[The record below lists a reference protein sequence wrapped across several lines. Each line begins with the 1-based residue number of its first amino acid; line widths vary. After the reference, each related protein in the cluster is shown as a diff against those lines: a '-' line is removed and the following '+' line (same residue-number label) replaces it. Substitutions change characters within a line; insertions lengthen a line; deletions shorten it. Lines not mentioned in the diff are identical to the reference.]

1 MSGEA
6 GQLVK
11 MADDIARFFAAD
23 PDQSAAIEGSVGHI
37 QKFWDPR
44 MRRKLVAHWQ
54 RHPNDL
60 SPLAAAAAE
69 RLAHSTTAA

>member
-1 MSGEA
+1 MSGGP

-23 PDQSAAIEGSVGHI
+23 PDQSAAIEGVVGHI

-44 MRRKLVAHWQ
+44 MRRKLIAHWQ
-54 RHPNDL
+54 RHPTEL

-69 RLAHSTTAA
+69 RLAQAVASN

>member
-1 MSGEA
+1 MSGGA

-23 PDQSAAIEGSVGHI
+23 PDQSAAIEGVVGHI

-54 RHPNDL
+54 SHPEEL
-60 SPLAAAAAE
+60 SPLAAAATE
-69 RLAHSTTAA
+69 RLARSMEAA